1 MKKEEFWNWFDENKA
16 LLEDLISEKSQSY
29 EIYESLSDKLKQYNE
44 FLIPEITSTLENK
57 FVLVISCDGMKQGI
71 PFVDSLT
78 ENLRHF
84 DNWEVVK
91 FRQPGPM
98 KSIPLRGLN
107 LRRNSIFLEWEKTVT
122 GKYKITFY
130 VKGYSSKNDS
140 YEIAT
145 LLHLDHTIGEYNA
158 MTKVEGVEIKKLGL
172 LHSKKGLKTLDEF
185 RTEIEIS

>member
-1 MKKEEFWNWFDENKA
+1 MNKEEFWNWFDENKA

-44 FLIPEITSTLENK
+44 FLIPEITGTRENK

-78 ENLRHF
+78 ENLRNF

-98 KSIPLRGLN
+98 KSIPLQGLN
-107 LRRNSIFLEWEKTVT
+107 LKRNSIFLEWEKKAT

-130 VKGYSSKNDS
+130 VKGYSLKNNN
-140 YEIAT
+140 YEIGT

-185 RTEIEIS
+185 RTEIESI